1 MVRARKLRTFSIKSH
16 AMLLVAFRK
25 DSWMFTAIVRPLR
38 QAIGAL
44 LAGDSPRQ
52 LAAGFALGM
61 VLGLVPKGNLIAL
74 SLCVLVFSLRVN
86 TSLALLAAVAFT
98 WVGAALD
105 PFANKLGMQVLTI
118 ASMQATYASIFNLP
132 LGPWFGFNN
141 TVVTGSLL
149 IGLYVAYPVYWVT
162 PIICERLQPRLIA
175 WTGKHERISKAFG
188 VSPQTTRRAA

>member
-1 MVRARKLRTFSIKSH
+1 MLSH
-16 AMLLVAFRK
+16 LLG
-25 DSWMFTAIVRPLR
+25 PLR
-38 QAIGAL
+38 RAIAAL

-105 PFANKLGMQVLTI
+105 PFAGKLGMQVLTI
-118 ASMQATYASIFNLP
+118 DSMQATYASVFNFP
-132 LGPWFGFNN
+132 FGPWIGFNN
-141 TVVTGSLL
+141 TVVMGSLL
-149 IGLYVAYPVYWVT
+149 IGIYFAYPAYWLSLVL
-162 PIICERLQPRLIA
+162 CERLQPRVIA
-175 WTGKHERISKAFG
+175 WTNKHRRISKAIG
-188 VSPQTTRRAA
+188 VSPPSSTRRAA